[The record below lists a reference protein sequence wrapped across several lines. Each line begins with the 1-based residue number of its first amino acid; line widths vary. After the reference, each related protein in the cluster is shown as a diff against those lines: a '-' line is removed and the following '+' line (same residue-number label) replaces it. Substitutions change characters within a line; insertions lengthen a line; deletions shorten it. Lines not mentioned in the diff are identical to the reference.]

1 MIRINKPSQAPSRLL
16 EQGKEQSRRD
26 KISYSHSPN
35 SYDTGSKKFEFK
47 NNIYGHA
54 TVKEALI
61 QAQHGKCCFCETIIF
76 QEGDVEHFRPKK
88 VVKQALGEA
97 IEYPGYYWLAY
108 DWQNLYLACKPCN
121 QNYKKN
127 LFPLLNP
134 EARATN
140 HRADLSAEQPSLIE
154 PNQEEPTGFIGFRGA
169 SAYGMD
175 PKDRGLKS
183 IEILGL
189 NRPQLRAARRE
200 KISDLKKEAQNL
212 LKIIMLASS
221 PNFAG
226 NKDFQDA
233 AEDAQKEL
241 VNLCLPSK
249 SFSAA
254 VDCAIADNFE
264 YVI

>member
-1 MIRINKPSQAPSRLL
+1 MIRIHKQSQAPSRLL

-35 SYDTGSKKFEFK
+35 SYDTGSKTFEFK
-47 NNIYGHA
+47 NNIYGHV

-88 VVKQALGEA
+88 AVKQALGEPL
-97 IEYPGYYWLAY
+97 EYPGYYWLAY
-108 DWQNLYLACKPCN
+108 DWKNLYLACKPCN

-134 EARATN
+134 KARATN
-140 HRADLSAEQPSLIE
+140 HKADLSEEQPSLIE
-154 PNQEEPTGFIGFRGA
+154 PSEEEPTEFIGFRGA
-169 SAYGMD
+169 SAYGID
-175 PKDRGLKS
+175 PKDRGSKS

-189 NRPQLRAARRE
+189 NRSQLRAARRE
-200 KISDLKKEAQNL
+200 KISDLKKETQDL
-212 LKIIMLASS
+212 LKIVMLASS
-221 PNFAG
+221 PNFAD
-226 NKDFQDA
+226 NKEFQNVAKDA
-233 AEDAQKEL
+233 KKKL
-241 VNLCLPSK
+241 LNFCLPSK

-254 VDCAIADNFE
+254 VDCAIADDFA